1 MDRGSADL
9 TSDEAEPASHE
20 GEPFAHEGEG
30 TPHDGEPFSHTELLD
45 LEGSD
50 DTAADRR
57 SGRRA
62 LWLSLGLLVLV
73 IAVAAVVIAHIAK
86 PKPGTVTAPAQVA
99 GLTLDKQS
107 NAADTAE
114 YLRSAIA
121 AGMNLDSSV
130 GAVYSDG
137 SGDSHSVIFVG
148 GTTTIGSSNAR
159 LKSLFGL
166 LNDGT
171 DGVANVTSE
180 PAGKL
185 GGLVNCATTTDS
197 NVADASTPEAMA
209 VCGWADG
216 NTVGLALFPNREI
229 AQAAGLFG
237 QMRPSFETH

>member
-9 TSDEAEPASHE
+9 TSDEAEPTSHGTQPTSHE
-20 GEPFAHEGEG
+20 GE
-30 TPHDGEPFSHTELLD
+30 TFSHAELLD
-45 LEGSD
+45 LDGPD

-73 IAVAAVVIAHIAK
+73 IAVAAVVIAHFAK
-86 PKPGTVTAPAQVA
+86 PKPGTVAAPTQVA

-148 GTTTIGSSNAR
+148 GTTTTGSSSAR

-197 NVADASTPEAMA
+197 NVSDATTPEAMA
-209 VCGWADG
+209 VCGWADR

-229 AQAAGLFG
+229 SQAAGLFG
-237 QMRPSFETH
+237 QMRPVFETHQ